1 MKSIQLTLVVLGI
14 SFSMHAQAH
23 KPLFPMMV
31 IEGNYQGKNL
41 YIQNPASED
50 NKGFCTKQVIVNGK
64 QYAFKRESAFV
75 IQLDTMNFKL
85 GTPIKIEIEHADD
98 CKPKV
103 IYDNSTPKRTPDID
117 LKIDSTGVLRW
128 QTK

>member
-1 MKSIQLTLVVLGI
+1 MKSIQLIIVVLGI
-14 SFSMHAQAH
+14 SFSMHGQAQ
-23 KPLFPMMV
+23 KPNFPVMV
-31 IEGNYQGKNL
+31 LEGSYQGKNL

-85 GTPIKIEIEHADD
+85 GEAIKIKIEYAND

-103 IYDNSTPKRTPDID
+103 LYDNSTPKRTPDID
-117 LKIDSTGVLRW
+117 LKIDSAGVLRW
-128 QTK
+128 ETK

>member
-1 MKSIQLTLVVLGI
+1 MKSIQLITVVLGI
-14 SFSMHAQAH
+14 SFSMLAKAQ
-23 KPLFPMMV
+23 KPIFPTMV
-31 IEGNYQGKNL
+31 LEGKYQGKNV
-41 YIQNPASED
+41 YVQNPTSDD

-64 QYAFKRESAFV
+64 QYAFKRESAFI
-75 IQLDTMNFKL
+75 IQLDTLNFKL
-85 GTPIKIEIEHADD
+85 GAPIKIEIEYAND

-128 QTK
+128 ETK

>member
-1 MKSIQLTLVVLGI
+1 MKSIQLIIVFLGI
-14 SFSMHAQAH
+14 SFSMYAQAH

-41 YIQNPASED
+41 YVQNPASED
-50 NKGFCTKQVIVNGK
+50 NKGFCTKQVLVNGK
-64 QYAFKRESAFV
+64 QYAFIRESAFI

-85 GTPIKIEIEHADD
+85 GEPIKIEIEYAND

-128 QTK
+128 ETK

>member
-1 MKSIQLTLVVLGI
+1 MKSVQLIIALLGI
-14 SFSMHAQAH
+14 SFSMYAQAH

-41 YIQNPASED
+41 YVQNPASVD

-85 GTPIKIEIEHADD
+85 GESIKIEIEYAND

-128 QTK
+128 ETK